1 MNDIETYLS
10 GNILYGDNFN
20 KSQIA
25 EWFEDEKEGFADIYA
40 NEEVTYNYGY
50 HALNK
55 FHGFNYLPKQCFKK
69 VLGFGSAFGE
79 ELLPIKNQI
88 ESATIVDPSDA
99 FVQDSVYGI
108 PLSYVKPSPD
118 GCLPFENNTFDLMT
132 CFGVLH
138 HIPNISSVVT
148 ELARILQPDGY
159 LLIREPIVSMGD
171 WRQPRRGL
179 TKRERGIPLAIL
191 QTIAKSNGLEIV
203 KCSLC
208 DFPVT
213 EKVFL
218 KLGIYN
224 TAFATLIDYWV
235 ANSFAWNLNYH
246 PKNTL
251 QRFRARSAFL
261 VLKKLAK

>member
-1 MNDIETYLS
+1 MNNIETYLS
-10 GNILYGDNFN
+10 GNTLYGDDFN
-20 KSQIA
+20 ESQIN
-25 EWFEDEKEGFADIYA
+25 EWFEDEKEGFAGIYA
-40 NEEVTYNYGY
+40 NDEVTYIYGY

-55 FHGFNYLPKQCFKK
+55 FHGFNYLPKKSFKK

-79 ELLPIKNQI
+79 ELLPIKNLI

-108 PLSYVKPSPD
+108 PLSYVKPLPD
-118 GCLPFENNTFDLMT
+118 GSLPFDNNTFDLMT

-138 HIPNISSVVT
+138 HIPNVSSVVS
-148 ELARILQPDGY
+148 ELARVLQPEGY

-171 WRQPRRGL
+171 WREPRRGL
-179 TKRERGIPLAIL
+179 TKRERGIPLHIL
-191 QTIAKSNGLEIV
+191 QTIAKTNGLEIV
-203 KCSLC
+203 KNSLC

-224 TAFATLIDYWV
+224 TYFATLIDYWL
-235 ANSFAWNLNYH
+235 ANIFAWNLNYH

-261 VLKKLAK
+261 VLRKPK